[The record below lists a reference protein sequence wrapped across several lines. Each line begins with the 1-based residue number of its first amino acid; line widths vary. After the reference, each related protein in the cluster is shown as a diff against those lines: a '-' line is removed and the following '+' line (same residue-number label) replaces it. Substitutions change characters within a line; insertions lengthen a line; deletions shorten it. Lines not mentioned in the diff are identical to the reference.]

1 MGNPSL
7 TLETELSFSKFDQ
20 MSERYPAK
28 TAVVYLGEHFTYQHL
43 KNLSR
48 RFAGGLKT
56 LGVKKGDKVLLYL
69 PNCIQWV
76 VAYLGIQ
83 RAGAVLVP
91 VSPIYTSHEIEYMI
105 NNSGAQTIV
114 CMDTNFG
121 YVKEIFGSTDL
132 KRAIVTNLVDLL
144 PAWKRGLGFLFDKV
158 PHGKVDYDDT
168 IFPFKSI
175 LKSPPLAEEIE
186 IDPVTDLSYILYT
199 GGTTGFPKGVPGNH
213 IGSTSY
219 INDVTHDVAGDHL
232 KEGEDVYIAVNPL
245 FHIMAL
251 GFFMAIGLN
260 KGNMVILM
268 PQPQVDDSGK

>member
-91 VSPIYTSHEIEYMI
+91 VSPIYTSHEI
-105 NNSGAQTIV
+105 
-114 CMDTNFG
+114 DP
-121 YVKEIFGSTDL
+121 EITPPG
-132 KRAIVTNLVDLL
+132 
-144 PAWKRGLGFLFDKV
+144 RGNRD
-158 PHGKVDYDDT
+158 
-168 IFPFKSI
+168 
-175 LKSPPLAEEIE
+175 
-186 IDPVTDLSYILYT
+186 
-199 GGTTGFPKGVPGNH
+199 
-213 IGSTSY
+213 
-219 INDVTHDVAGDHL
+219 
-232 KEGEDVYIAVNPL
+232 
-245 FHIMAL
+245 
-251 GFFMAIGLN
+251 
-260 KGNMVILM
+260 
-268 PQPQVDDSGK
+268 